1 VTSVA
6 GVDEA
11 IEKGRSAAKGREW
24 PEAYTFLT
32 AADSEADLA
41 PEDLELFAKAAW
53 WTGRPGET
61 IEIRERAYA
70 RYLSRG
76 DKARAAFMALTL
88 RRDYVGKLAGSV
100 AAGWL
105 DRAER
110 LLEDQPESPSH
121 GYLALAHGSRAWDRL
136 ERKHALAHMA
146 RAVEIAERFDDRD
159 LLAWSTMYKG
169 MVLVDLGRMDEGMAL
184 LGEVGAAAV
193 GGELGAYTTGAAFC
207 NVISVCRDVADYRRG
222 SEWAEA
228 ATHWC
233 ERQAI
238 TGFPGVCRVHRAEIM
253 RLLGSWSDAEREVR
267 LACDELRDFNP
278 LHAGAA
284 FHELGEIY
292 LRTGDLAGAEQAFE
306 RAQEFGDDAQPGLSL
321 LLLARG
327 DAEAGAAS
335 IRRRLEELEGD
346 HLARSRLLPA
356 QVEVARVKGDR
367 DALRDA
373 ADELADA
380 ASRFGT
386 SAIQAEAAVARA
398 CLLLVDG
405 GYAEAV
411 RQLRVALRLWREVG
425 APYEAAKTSAIL
437 AEAYVGDDDESA
449 AGMELRRAQAS
460 FERLGADPEAR
471 RVSRLLAHLGLG
483 PKRAI
488 RTFLF
493 TDVVGSTALLEAIGD
508 ESWAELRRWHDEVL
522 RRCFADHGGE
532 EVDHAGDGFFVAF
545 PNANA
550 AFRCAVEIQRKLAD
564 HRRAHGFAPNV
575 RMGLH
580 ATEATSDRDGYSG
593 AGVHAA
599 ARIGSLAAGGEILA
613 SEETMTRVEDAAFG
627 PAKAVEL
634 KGLSAP
640 VRVVAV
646 VWRTA

>member
-1 VTSVA
+1 MTSVA
-6 GVDEA
+6 GIDESL
-11 IEKGRSAAKGREW
+11 EKGRSAAGRRAW
-24 PEAYTFLT
+24 PDAYTSLT
-32 AADSEADLA
+32 AADTEEELA
-41 PEDLELFAKAAW
+41 PEDLELLAKAAW

-61 IEIRERAYA
+61 IEFRERAYA
-70 RYLSRG
+70 GYLARG

-88 RRDYVGKLAGSV
+88 RRDYTGKLAGAV

-110 LLEDQPESPSH
+110 LLEDQPESASH
-121 GYLALAHGSRAWDRL
+121 GYLALAHGSQAWDRL
-136 ERKHALAHMA
+136 EREHALAHMA
-146 RAVEIAERFDDRD
+146 RAVEIADRFDDRD
-159 LLAWSTMYKG
+159 LQAWSTMYQG
-169 MVLVDLGRMDEGMAL
+169 MVLVDMGRVEEGMAL

-222 SEWAEA
+222 SEWAEV

-238 TGFPGVCRVHRAEIM
+238 TGFPGVCRVYRAEFM

-267 LACDELRDFNP
+267 LACDELHDFNP

-284 FHELGEIY
+284 FHELGEIC
-292 LRTGDLAGAEQAFE
+292 LRTGDLSGAEQAFE

-335 IRRRLEELEGD
+335 IRRRLDELEGD

-356 QVEVARVKGDR
+356 KVELARVNGDR

-386 SAIQAEAAVARA
+386 SAIQAEAAGARA
-398 CLLLVDG
+398 CVLLGDG
-405 GYAEAV
+405 GYGEAV
-411 RQLRVALRLWREVG
+411 RELRVALRLWREVG
-425 APYEAAKTSAIL
+425 APYEAARTSAIL
-437 AEAYVGDDDESA
+437 AEAYVGDGDEPA

-471 RVSRLLAHLGLG
+471 RVSRLLANLGLG

-522 RRCFADHGGE
+522 RRCFARHGGE

-550 AFRCAVEIQRKLAD
+550 ALTCAVEIQRELAD
-564 HRRAHGFAPNV
+564 HRREHGFAPAV

-580 ATEATSDRDGYSG
+580 ATEATTDREGYSG

-599 ARIGSLAAGGEILA
+599 ARIGALAAGGEILA
-613 SEETMTRVEDAAFG
+613 SEETIAGIDGVALEPVRE
-627 PAKAVEL
+627 VEL
-634 KGLSAP
+634 KGLSTP
-640 VRVVAV
+640 VRVVSV
-646 VWRTA
+646 GWRSP